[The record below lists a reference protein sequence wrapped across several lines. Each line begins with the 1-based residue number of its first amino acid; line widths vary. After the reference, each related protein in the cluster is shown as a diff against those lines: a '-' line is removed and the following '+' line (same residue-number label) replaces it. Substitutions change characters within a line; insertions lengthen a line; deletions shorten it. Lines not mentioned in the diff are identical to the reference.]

1 MTQLPT
7 VAPTLRP
14 MSAPSAQLD
23 LLRLTVADF
32 RPSLG
37 EWRDWTLTSGSITV
51 TVARAWEKERRLQLL
66 LVAALPLEYR
76 PKVSAENQIFVPEEA
91 RRDAEVATEFAANLL
106 AATQGATRHLS
117 SPWPPVMLRA
127 NGPEGEAWLSERAGL
142 KYGRL
147 KSWARL
153 DEPPK
158 LTESEM
164 NQLADRADG
173 LSLLVEASG
182 ISHASGRF
190 HEYIRVFERGFGKA
204 SKLLAAPMAEFLDP
218 RFGFTVSE
226 LEVWFKELRDPLT
239 HADQRPTFLLE
250 RDINPVIDRVEQA
263 ATDVVFN
270 KVNWREADCERRALW
285 TPQSGFVGPSG
296 KVFLTKGTKPPMQG
310 RLLDEYGS
318 LPMNLKAVISPIPM
332 GWWPPDPPRTS
343 KSEMLPLEIIE
354 PGAMPKLPPPDG

>member
-1 MTQLPT
+1 
-7 VAPTLRP
+7 
-14 MSAPSAQLD
+14 
-23 LLRLTVADF
+23 
-32 RPSLG
+32 
-37 EWRDWTLTSGSITV
+37 
-51 TVARAWEKERRLQLL
+51 
-66 LVAALPLEYR
+66 
-76 PKVSAENQIFVPEEA
+76 
-91 RRDAEVATEFAANLL
+91 
-106 AATQGATRHLS
+106 
-117 SPWPPVMLRA
+117 
-127 NGPEGEAWLSERAGL
+127 
-142 KYGRL
+142 
-147 KSWARL
+147 
-153 DEPPK
+153 
-158 LTESEM
+158 M

-204 SKLLAAPMAEFLDP
+204 SKLLAAPMTEFLDP

-270 KVNWREADCERRALW
+270 KANWREADSERRALW

-318 LPMNLKAVISPIPM
+318 LPMGLKAMISPTSM
-332 GWWPPDPPRTS
+332 GWVAAGPSTDQQERDAS
-343 KSEMLPLEIIE
+343 A
-354 PGAMPKLPPPDG
+354 GDHRAGRDAQLPPPDG